1 MTGAAIVAAA
11 VVTACALRLMAGPI
25 DLDFLKPRFL
35 TEFETPEGRVRVDAD
50 RLYAEWGG
58 LREPM
63 RVVVVGLH
71 VTDAKKQ
78 EIATAP
84 SVAFSFEPRSVMRGQ
99 LLPTAIVV
107 DRPTLD
113 AEIAREGGM
122 LKRVLATS
130 DASTQGEFVTLLI
143 EQLLAEHNHHSLLGQ
158 LDTVEVVHARVSLR
172 DVPSGVVWIA
182 PNAQARLRRDAA
194 GVAIS
199 ASARFLSAASGEP
212 IDVRLSGTYGRDRS
226 RISVEAGID
235 GFKPSMLAQLSEDAA
250 LLRGLDIALS
260 GRLRVEANGQGE
272 IRTMTME
279 VTAGAGTITLP
290 GVLPVPHKVRSVNA
304 RAHVDAAT
312 HTARIEHV
320 DVDLGGP
327 KISLKGTGLRTEK
340 EQTFSGRAELKQV
353 PIDRLGDYWPLEFA
367 AGGRIWALANLSAGS
382 VDIAG
387 EFGLSVP
394 GTDLSRLTVDR
405 TVAFLDY
412 RGLTVRYMPGMPEL
426 KNLSGKARYEGD
438 GLRFDVAGA
447 TAAGLGVAGAT
458 VELTGLEGAN
468 QFASMRIP
476 VTGPAPAAIALLAQP
491 KLGLPRDALYD
502 PKRLGGDVA
511 IDLTLSFPLLNALAV
526 TDIDVKAEA
535 ALSAFSLK
543 GAIGAVDLT
552 DAVAKLV
559 YGGSQLAVTGTG
571 KLDGS
576 VVDIAWREQFAPR
589 APYRQRYEL
598 KGTLPA
604 TLIAKAGFPSP
615 EPYVTGAIGVTSLVY
630 QTFAGGTSDLQG
642 RFDLK
647 GAKVALAPIGWT
659 KGAGTEGQ
667 LTLGLKFA
675 AGAKLTTADIEGRGN
690 GLLAKG
696 QVRVGPDGTLQQISV
711 GQFAL
716 GRTDIA
722 GEWRR
727 AAGGVEIAVRGRALE
742 LSRLRQALK
751 GRDDLARTTPGGAA
765 ATARE
770 STRFTIQL
778 DRVLLAEGSL
788 GAVNGRLDLSGERTT
803 AAEITVGAGKGAT
816 VRIAP
821 AGTGRNL
828 NIYVPDFGGLLRET
842 GWLDGMVGGYL
853 DFRGRFDDAVAGSPL
868 TGKLKV
874 GPYRL
879 ERVTPRAEV
888 GTLNSAIDGLS
899 RAGDALQQFD
909 GLEAS
914 VTKIGDRIEL
924 KDGHTSGKSIGLTT
938 AGVIDVAKDRADLRG
953 IVVPGFALNNL
964 LSNVPLLGPL
974 LTGGKDGGVFAVSYR
989 LEGPLDALKTDVNMM
1004 AAMTPGALRELF
1016 LSSAPTLPSKTETP
1030 GKRAP

>member
-751 GRDDLARTTPGGAA
+751 GRDGAREHALHHPARPRPACRGQPRRRERTARPVRRAHDRCRDHGRRRQGCDRAHRARRHRAQPQYLCPRFRRALEGDRLARRHGRRLSRLPRPVRRCGRRLSAH
-765 ATARE
+765 R
-770 STRFTIQL
+770 Q
-778 DRVLLAEGSL
+778 AEGRALPPGTGDPARGGRHAQL
-788 GAVNGRLDLSGERTT
+788 GHRWAEPGRRC
-803 AAEITVGAGKGAT
+803 
-816 VRIAP
+816 AP
-821 AGTGRNL
+821 AVRRSRSVSDQDRRPHRAQGRPH
-828 NIYVPDFGGLLRET
+828 VRQ
-842 GWLDGMVGGYL
+842 V
-853 DFRGRFDDAVAGSPL
+853 
-868 TGKLKV
+868 
-874 GPYRL
+874 
-879 ERVTPRAEV
+879 
-888 GTLNSAIDGLS
+888 
-899 RAGDALQQFD
+899 
-909 GLEAS
+909 
-914 VTKIGDRIEL
+914 
-924 KDGHTSGKSIGLTT
+924 
-938 AGVIDVAKDRADLRG
+938 DRADDCRGHRRGEGPGRSARYRRAGLRAQQPAVERAAARPAADRRQG
-953 IVVPGFALNNL
+953 RRRVCRL
-964 LSNVPLLGPL
+964 LSPGRPARRAQDRRQHDGRDDAWRAARAVPEQRP
-974 LTGGKDGGVFAVSYR
+974 DPAVENR
-989 LEGPLDALKTDVNMM
+989 DPRQARTLK
-1004 AAMTPGALRELF
+1004 
-1016 LSSAPTLPSKTETP
+1016 S
-1030 GKRAP
+1030 